1 MPWGTRTPDCAGLG
15 FGWVFNTDETLLKL
29 MIYNLQQ
36 SQIENPHP
44 QFENRVREL
53 QFCSRY
59 LDSWVLFLLR
69 PLTRLQNFFRSH
81 FLKVGDNQQAVVVSN
96 GVFES

>member
-1 MPWGTRTPDCAGLG
+1 
-15 FGWVFNTDETLLKL
+15 
-29 MIYNLQQ
+29 
-36 SQIENPHP
+36 
-44 QFENRVREL
+44 
-53 QFCSRY
+53 
-59 LDSWVLFLLR
+59 LFLLR